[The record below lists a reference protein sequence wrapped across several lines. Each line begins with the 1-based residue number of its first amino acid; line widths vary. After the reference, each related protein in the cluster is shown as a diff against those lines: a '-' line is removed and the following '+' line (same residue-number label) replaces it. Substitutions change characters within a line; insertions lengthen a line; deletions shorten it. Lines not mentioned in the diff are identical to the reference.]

1 MANRAHSGRCFRA
14 ARRTARRK
22 LGQIAGNKHH
32 QVLAQTAVAMGL
44 SPSVAL
50 AARHSAQELN
60 YQLKTGW
67 HKLARKEAAR
77 AHRSAARGT

>member
-22 LGQIAGNKHH
+22 LGQMASSKHH
-32 QVLAQTAVAMGL
+32 QVLAGTAVAMGL
-44 SPSVAL
+44 SPSLAL
-50 AARHSAQELN
+50 AARQSIQELG

-67 HKLARKEAAR
+67 HKLARQEAAR
-77 AHRSAARGT
+77 VHRGAARGQ